1 MNFVLRF
8 EWWRMRSLHATFA
21 LVVIPIVFTI
31 IADLFVIG
39 EHLDLDR
46 LGFLAVQR
54 DLPLRWVLAAALGA
68 QGFGHDF
75 RYGTIRPAILAFP
88 RRSNIVTGR
97 AAAAGITASVTAL
110 TATAITM
117 SLLVPTTTIE
127 PGVLTDLRLWRSIA
141 LGVITPGL
149 VAAVAAGLT
158 AITRNYA
165 AALTL
170 LAGWI
175 LAVELMS
182 YTLGGSIPAVQP
194 LISILLASFPTPA
207 IDDLGTP
214 PLVAYLIL
222 PIYTAAILAAA
233 ARTLTRLDITTE

>member
-1 MNFVLRF
+1 M
-8 EWWRMRSLHATFA
+8 
-21 LVVIPIVFTI
+21 
-31 IADLFVIG
+31 
-39 EHLDLDR
+39 
-46 LGFLAVQR
+46 QR

-182 YTLGGSIPAVQP
+182 YTPS
-194 LISILLASFPTPA
+194 
-207 IDDLGTP
+207 
-214 PLVAYLIL
+214 
-222 PIYTAAILAAA
+222 A
-233 ARTLTRLDITTE
+233 ARSPRSNRSSPSCWRRFQHPPSTTSARHPSWPT